1 MVRSPG
7 GKKNIS
13 STSFDGEDAEP
24 FLENSYQQNA
34 GLRKRNQKHV
44 AHYGITESH
53 QYELD
58 ESEVW
63 RHHQL
68 QRHFEDKGHWW
79 TFAKKREVRRW
90 LLTLI
95 TGFIC
100 GCVAIFVA
108 FFTKTL
114 TRYKFRVFY
123 ELLEKEKT
131 GEIIYGAAFMFLTC
145 CNCLFIIV
153 AWSMVY
159 IEPLAAGSGMGEHL
173 PLYHMSCLIPLINVV
188 FSLL

>member
-1 MVRSPG
+1 MVKSPG

-13 STSFDGEDAEP
+13 STSFDGEDAP
-24 FLENSYQQNA
+24 FLENSYQNA

-153 AWSMVY
+153 AWSTVY
-159 IEPLAAGSGMGEHL
+159 IEPLAAGSGL
-173 PLYHMSCLIPLINVV
+173 SAYHYHTL
-188 FSLL
+188 